1 MEIDPYT
8 LHPKSYWNVTCKT
21 HLHDL
26 AIWCI
31 NMPVKSAEKAISTC
45 RLWWGG
51 MDTLSMDHGFVKIR
65 KLLQLKKMN
74 TLFFWNIPAEA
85 SRRSLWGNSP
95 TSCWED
101 EWYKDCDDTET
112 LARLKRGSQIC
123 IRALE
128 NLKIRADSSGTIP
141 GFPQWRQRKKTRA
154 GGTELPHHWYH

>member
-1 MEIDPYT
+1 MELDPYT
-8 LHPKSYWNVTCKT
+8 LHPKSYWNVTCTT

-31 NMPVKSAEKAISTC
+31 NVPVKSAEKAISTC

-51 MDTLSMDHGFVKIR
+51 MDTLSIDRAFVKIR

-85 SRRSLWGNSP
+85 SGRSLWGNSL

-101 EWYKDCDDTET
+101 EWCEDCDDTET
-112 LARLKRGSQIC
+112 LARLKSGSQIC

-128 NLKIRADSSGTIP
+128 NLKIHADSSGTIP
-141 GFPQWRQRKKTRA
+141 DFPQWREKKKAGA